1 MSQVKRLY
9 VEKKPS
15 YAVKAKELAEE
26 LKAYLSID
34 DVSNVR
40 VLIRYDVENVSAET
54 MEKAAV
60 TVFSEPPVDDL
71 YEEDFPTKEGDRVFS
86 VEYLPGQFDQRA
98 DSAMKCLQ
106 LLNEK
111 EEPII
116 RSATTYVFSGNI
128 SDEEFEKIKEYCIN
142 PVDSR
147 ETDEKKPETLVMD
160 YEEPADV
167 AIFDGFKDMPEEELK
182 ALYDSLG
189 LAMTF
194 KDFRYIQNYY
204 HGEEDRNPSMTE
216 IRVLDTYWS
225 DHCRHTTFSTE
236 LKDVTFGDGY
246 YKPLFEK
253 TYNEY
258 LADRAEVYGDRKD
271 KFICLMDLALMGM
284 KKLKQDGL
292 LDNMEET
299 DELIIS
305 VDDAS
310 DGSEAILEDWVQN
323 DQRIRIIKG
332 PGKGVVKNFENAFK
346 HCRGEIIF
354 LSDQD
359 DVWKK
364 NKIFVRLKRLA
375 VSKGET
381 IGRRW
386 GRVT

>member
-71 YEEDFPTKEGDRVFS
+71 YEEDFPKKEGDRVFS

-98 DSAMKCLQ
+98 DSAMQCLQ

-147 ETDEKKPETLVMD
+147 ETDEKKP
-160 YEEPADV
+160 
-167 AIFDGFKDMPEEELK
+167 
-182 ALYDSLG
+182 SLWITKNQQM
-189 LAMTF
+189 LQSLT
-194 KDFRYIQNYY
+194 DLR
-204 HGEEDRNPSMTE
+204 
-216 IRVLDTYWS
+216 
-225 DHCRHTTFSTE
+225 
-236 LKDVTFGDGY
+236 
-246 YKPLFEK
+246 
-253 TYNEY
+253 
-258 LADRAEVYGDRKD
+258 
-271 KFICLMDLALMGM
+271 IC
-284 KKLKQDGL
+284 Q
-292 LDNMEET
+292 
-299 DELIIS
+299 
-305 VDDAS
+305 
-310 DGSEAILEDWVQN
+310 
-323 DQRIRIIKG
+323 
-332 PGKGVVKNFENAFK
+332 
-346 HCRGEIIF
+346 
-354 LSDQD
+354 
-359 DVWKK
+359 KK
-364 NKIFVRLKRLA
+364 N
-375 VSKGET
+375 
-381 IGRRW
+381 
-386 GRVT
+386 